1 MKRAFGLV
9 LILILGAGL
18 VLRLVLFDWL
28 TVRGDDML
36 PTLVSGES
44 YLVYKRAHDPE
55 RGDLI
60 LFVTPG
66 NGPITVRRVLGL
78 PGDKIELKNQTVY
91 VNGQPVRDE
100 KQGELQMDADGPLSR
115 KLDRY
120 RETLPP
126 AGDRSFAIARD
137 PQRHSKDQAVL
148 VVPPASFYVYADN
161 RNHGRDS
168 REYGPVPAGNLR
180 GIVVRHVRSLIAYDP
195 LDQSDSLK

>member
-1 MKRAFGLV
+1 MKRALGVF
-9 LILILGAGL
+9 LILVLGAGL

-28 TVRGDDML
+28 QIQGDDML

-44 YLVYKRAHDPE
+44 YLVYKHARDPD

-91 VNGQPVRDE
+91 VNGKPVQDE
-100 KQGELQMDADGPLSR
+100 KQGELQMDAEGPLTR

-120 RETLPP
+120 RESLP

-137 PQRHSKDQAVL
+137 PQRHSKDQPIF
-148 VVPPASFYVYADN
+148 VVPPASYYVYADN

-168 REYGPVPAGNLR
+168 REYGPVPAANVR
-180 GIVVRHVRSLIAYDP
+180 GIVVRHVRSLISYDP
-195 LDQSDSLK
+195 LDQAAP

>member
-1 MKRAFGLV
+1 MKRAVGVV

-28 TVRGDDML
+28 TVQGDDML
-36 PTLVSGES
+36 PTLTSGQS
-44 YLVYKRAHDPE
+44 YLVYKHGHPE

-78 PGDKIELKNQTVY
+78 PGDKIELKNQTVF
-91 VNGQPVRDE
+91 VNGQGVRDE
-100 KQGELQMDADGPLSR
+100 KQGELQMDKDGPLER

-120 RETLPP
+120 RESLPP

-137 PQRHSKDQAVL
+137 PQRHSKDQAVT
-148 VVPPASFYVYADN
+148 VVPPGTFYVYADN

-168 REYGPVPAGNLR
+168 REYGPVPLANVR
-180 GIVVRHVRSLIAYDP
+180 GIVVRHARSLISYDP